1 MQKNQPMKKFLG
13 IAILAIIAVSCDKY
27 EEGSNFSLLSAKN
40 RLVNSWSLTKITLTS
55 GSVSSESTSD
65 EQIITF
71 ENNNTYVSQGNF
83 SGFNVEENGVWN
95 FNNDKTELTTNDG
108 NGNVTTFKILKLK
121 NDELALSTDISL
133 GTLRYD
139 YKAE

>member
-1 MQKNQPMKKFLG
+1 MKKFLG

-40 RLVNSWSLTKITLTS
+40 RLVNSWSLAKITLTS

>member
-95 FNNDKTELTTNDG
+95 FNNDKTELTTNDS

-121 NDELALSTDISL
+121 NDELALSTEISL

>member
-13 IAILAIIAVSCDKY
+13 IALLAIIAVSCDKY

-55 GSVSSESTSD
+55 GSISSESTSD

>member
-71 ENNNTYVSQGNF
+71 ENNNTFVSQGNF

>member
-1 MQKNQPMKKFLG
+1 MKKFLG
-13 IAILAIIAVSCDKY
+13 IALLAIIAVSCDKY

-55 GSVSSESTSD
+55 GSISSESTSD

>member
-40 RLVNSWSLTKITLTS
+40 RLVNSWSLAKITLTS

>member
-1 MQKNQPMKKFLG
+1 MKKFLG